1 MIEGDADK
9 TGDGCLRG
17 ESFSPCDG
25 EGGEEVRKEDEGEW
39 EGSTAF
45 LLLEEEE
52 EDVNVTDEMD
62 ELELERDAWMDGSFE
77 RESRSKEGR
86 GGGVMSNGEGV
97 RLIRI
102 LCGLRSEVRIS
113 RPRTAVG
120 ALNEGERES
129 DWVPTTVW
137 SMSTGVV
144 DGVEDGPKPGTP

>member
-1 MIEGDADK
+1 MEGDADK

-17 ESFSPCDG
+17 ESFPPCEG
-25 EGGEEVRKEDEGEW
+25 EGGEESRKEDEGES

-52 EDVNVTDEMD
+52 EDVKVTDEMD
-62 ELELERDAWMDGSFE
+62 ELELERDAWTGRSFE
-77 RESRSKEGR
+77 RESRSKDGR

-97 RLIRI
+97 RLMRI

-120 ALNEGERES
+120 ALNGGERES
-129 DWVPTTVW
+129 GWVPTTVW
-137 SMSTGVV
+137 VM
-144 DGVEDGPKPGTP
+144 